1 MTGRPAGVARANR
14 RVGFAVAGVAAGM
27 IALAFAS
34 APLYRL
40 FCQVTGYGGTT
51 QRAAAAPAELGTRT
65 ITVRFNANVASQD
78 LGWQFQPLQSE
89 IRTVTGEEHLA
100 FYKVQNE
107 SSRPTVG
114 VATFNVTPH
123 KAGPYFQKIACFCF
137 NEQELKPGESM
148 DMPVSFFVD
157 PAIEKDPN
165 LRDVKTI
172 TLSYTLFRAKDE
184 KARLSQSM
192 PPASAGVN

>member
-1 MTGRPAGVARANR
+1 MTARPAATARANR
-14 RVGFAVAGVAAGM
+14 RVGFAVAGVAVGM
-27 IALAFAS
+27 VALAFAS
-34 APLYRL
+34 VPLYRL

-51 QRAAAAPAELGTRT
+51 QRAAAAPAELGTRQM
-65 ITVRFNANVASQD
+65 TVRFNADVASLD
-78 LGWQFQPLQSE
+78 LGWDFKPTQAA

-100 FYKVQNE
+100 FYRVQNNGTV
-107 SSRPTVG
+107 PTVG

-137 NEQELKPGESM
+137 SEQELKPGESM
-148 DMPVSFFVD
+148 EMPVSFFVD

-165 LRDVKTI
+165 LRDVTTI
-172 TLSYTLFRAKDE
+172 TLSYTFFRAKDE

-192 PPASAGVN
+192 PPSSAGVN